1 MVVNTK
7 IEIKNKEIYEKI
19 KLISNKSVFK
29 ILELTQDEE
38 LTIDEIVREVKIAKA
53 KVESHLI
60 NMHILGLISKT
71 KHGKYVKIKSKINL
85 DNLIQ

>member
-7 IEIKNKEIYEKI
+7 IEIENKKIYEKI

-53 KVESHLI
+53 KVEAHLS
-60 NMHILGLISKT
+60 NMYFLGFISKT
-71 KHGKYVKIKSKINL
+71 KHGKYVKIKSKIGL
-85 DNLIQ
+85 RNLI